1 MSTAKLGRVL
11 IVDDEVNL
19 KTVLVET
26 LSEHG
31 YEVVG
36 YTSGHEALAALQEHN
51 FDVLLSDLM
60 MPEMDGIRLLR
71 AGLEVDRDLVGII
84 MTGKGTVQTAVD
96 AMKLGAFDYVLKPFK
111 LQTFLPT
118 LARAIQMRHLR
129 LENLRL
135 QETAA
140 TLYKA
145 HDELETRVRERTAE
159 LVAANEVLRTEI
171 SERERAEEALRHSE
185 EHFRLLIEN
194 IADVITVL
202 QSDGTVRYQSPSLEH
217 RLGYKL
223 QESVGKNVFELVHP
237 DDVPRVREAF
247 SHVLHSPG
255 SAFSTECRFQH
266 RDGSWRVFEVA
277 GTNLLDHPAVGGVVV
292 NAHDIT
298 ERKEV
303 ERLKDELISV
313 VSHELRTPLTSL
325 RGFAQLMLQRDFT
338 PEKRREFLTI
348 LHNEAIRLTNL
359 INDFLD
365 IQRIESRRQVYH
377 FDHVELL
384 PLVRETV
391 ILFTQGSEK
400 HTVRLQVPDS
410 LPPVQADADR
420 IRQVLSNLL
429 SNALKFTPHGG
440 EVTVGACQEGAHIK
454 VWVAD
459 HGVGMPPEALPKL
472 FSKFFRVDN
481 QETRHIS
488 GTGLGL
494 ALVKEIVEAHQGHVG
509 VESAPGQGSTFS
521 FTLPAVELAE
531 QPLPVR
537 KAVAE
542 STVDVVLVENDPAYA
557 QLLREHCEGAG
568 LSVTTTAYA
577 EQALELVRHL
587 PPHLVLTDIH
597 LGGRMDGWDLLVELK
612 SDPTLRPIPVLI
624 ISVSE
629 ETNTRGLALAGT
641 DYLLKPVAPQWLRQ
655 AVQQRLPSLSSG
667 RVLVVDDDAVFRHYV
682 TKCLAAVGD
691 IQVDEAANGR
701 EALVRME
708 QHWPDVLLLDLLTP
722 EVDGFEMLLR
732 LRADKRAMNLPVL
745 VVTGKDLTPDEKA
758 YIRHR
763 LAEIVSKRGVSPASL
778 TQLIE
783 QTFGA

>member
-1 MSTAKLGRVL
+1 MAEAKILV
-11 IVDDEVNL
+11 VDDEVKL

-60 MPEMDGIRLLR
+60 MPEMDGITLLR
-71 AGLEVDRDLVGII
+71 AGLEVDPDLIGIL
-84 MTGKGTVQTAVD
+84 MTGQGTVQTAVE
-96 AMKLGAFDYVLKPFK
+96 AMKLVAFDYVLKPFT

-118 LARAIQMRHLR
+118 LTRAIQVRHLR
-129 LENLRL
+129 
-135 QETAA
+135 
-140 TLYKA
+140 
-145 HDELETRVRERTAE
+145 
-159 LVAANEVLRTEI
+159 EVLRTEI
-171 SERERAEEALRHSE
+171 SKREQAQEALLRSE

-202 QSDGTVRYQSPSLEH
+202 QSDGTVRYQSPSLEQ
-217 RLGYKL
+217 RLGYRL
-223 QESVGKNVFELVHP
+223 QESVGKNVFELIHP

-247 SHVLHSPG
+247 SHVLHNAG

-266 RDGSWRVFEVA
+266 RDGPWRVFEVA

-313 VSHELRTPLTSL
+313 VSHELRAPLTSL

-384 PLVRETV
+384 PLIRETV
-391 ILFTQGSEK
+391 TLFTQESEK
-400 HTVRLQVPDS
+400 HTVRLQMPDS
-410 LPPVQADADR
+410 LPPVHADADR
-420 IRQVLSNLL
+420 IRQVLFNLL
-429 SNALKFTPHGG
+429 SNALKFSPHGG

-459 HGVGMPPEALPKL
+459 YGVGIPPEALPKL

-494 ALVKEIVEAHQGHVG
+494 ALVKEIVEAHQGRVG
-509 VESAPGQGSTFS
+509 VESAQGQGSTFS
-521 FTLPAVELAE
+521 FTLPAAELPE
-531 QPLPVR
+531 QPLPR
-537 KAVAE
+537 KAVPE
-542 STVDVVLVENDPAYA
+542 STVDVVLVENDP
-557 QLLREHCEGAG
+557 
-568 LSVTTTAYA
+568 
-577 EQALELVRHL
+577 
-587 PPHLVLTDIH
+587 
-597 LGGRMDGWDLLVELK
+597 
-612 SDPTLRPIPVLI
+612 
-624 ISVSE
+624 
-629 ETNTRGLALAGT
+629 
-641 DYLLKPVAPQWLRQ
+641 
-655 AVQQRLPSLSSG
+655 
-667 RVLVVDDDAVFRHYV
+667 
-682 TKCLAAVGD
+682 
-691 IQVDEAANGR
+691 
-701 EALVRME
+701 
-708 QHWPDVLLLDLLTP
+708 
-722 EVDGFEMLLR
+722 
-732 LRADKRAMNLPVL
+732 
-745 VVTGKDLTPDEKA
+745 
-758 YIRHR
+758 
-763 LAEIVSKRGVSPASL
+763 
-778 TQLIE
+778 
-783 QTFGA
+783 